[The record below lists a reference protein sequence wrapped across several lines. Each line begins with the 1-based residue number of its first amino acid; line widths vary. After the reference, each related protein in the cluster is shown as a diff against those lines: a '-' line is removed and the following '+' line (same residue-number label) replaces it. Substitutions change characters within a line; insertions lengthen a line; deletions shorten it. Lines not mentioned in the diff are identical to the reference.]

1 MISALP
7 SESLASLIADAAGLE
22 IASVRVHIGLAAYFL
37 VLFAQGTR
45 RGSWIAF
52 SAAVLASLILTDWC
66 EEGPDS
72 LSVKPVLISL
82 WQTCLWPSVAVAASK
97 FRRWRWN
104 RLNGAN
110 ADAAERLGPVV
121 MGAR

>member
-1 MISALP
+1 MISALS
-7 SESLASLIADAAGLE
+7 SESLASLVADATALE
-22 IASVRVHIGLAAYFL
+22 VASVRVHIGLAAYFL

-52 SAAVLASLILTDWC
+52 SAAVLASLILTDWR
-66 EEGPDS
+66 EAHLDS
-72 LSVKPVLISL
+72 LSIKPILISL
-82 WQTCLWPSVAVAASK
+82 WQTCLWPGVAVAAGK

-110 ADAAERLGPVV
+110 ANAAERLGPVV